1 MTTEGKS
8 LFVHTCIKITIKRKI
23 KKLIYIKSTVDFVG
37 LDTFDS
43 ENYFVIENLKWV
55 AFKCVAFKHS
65 VCDCRQE
72 SKTVV
77 ALILVTKLSF
87 YAF

>member
-43 ENYFVIENLKWV
+43 ENYFVIENLKINVWLLNTQFV
-55 AFKCVAFKHS
+55 I
-65 VCDCRQE
+65 
-72 SKTVV
+72 VV
-77 ALILVTKLSF
+77 KNPKLLSR
-87 YAF
+87 